1 MSIGGFG
8 LKREREGRKRLG
20 LPPDLCCL
28 LNILFLFLS
37 FSDIEPS
44 HAIFHIIDLADN
56 AGNLLHFS
64 YRNWQSIL

>member
-8 LKREREGRKRLG
+8 LKREEEAAGPASGPL
-20 LPPDLCCL
+20 LPPKYS
-28 LNILFLFLS
+28 FPLS
-37 FSDIEPS
+37 FFSDIEPS

-64 YRNWQSIL
+64 